1 MNKVKYFIITIISI
15 IAIMMIPGIVNA
27 ESKVTVTRNI
37 YSNLGSMKFTFKGL
51 KLDMTHE
58 YLFGLTKTVAEEI
71 KSWFS
76 ITEYT
81 ESNAV
86 VDVTTTTRELR
97 NVINAVDKGYI
108 TIKDKTT
115 DTIVLKPYGVDLKI
129 PFLRVT
135 NYTVIPNGKE
145 FDPSGERVQ
154 LAIRNAHNSNI
165 YYQYEKITDEN
176 IIKKYKEIKKA
187 NGDFLELENLLKTVP
202 PESNWTEWALWSGH
216 DFQTGMNGYGYPER
230 RVSVPDS
237 GLYYMW
243 VYNSGNNLKNIY
255 GYILVDNLQP
265 DINLE
270 AISLPATEKVELG
283 KTLTLKPTFNPS
295 NATNKIVKWS
305 SSNEDVATVDNGG
318 KVTPKK
324 LGSTVITVISED
336 GNRKATC
343 TVTVVAKQENNNGNS
358 GSNNSG
364 NNNNGGNTGN
374 NNNQNNGSQNNSGG
388 FGNNQNDKKDPTVAD
403 KEIPQTGEKIVV
415 AGLTALT
422 GIVVLGIVAY
432 HNERKLKDIK

>member
-1 MNKVKYFIITIISI
+1 
-15 IAIMMIPGIVNA
+15 
-27 ESKVTVTRNI
+27 
-37 YSNLGSMKFTFKGL
+37 
-51 KLDMTHE
+51 
-58 YLFGLTKTVAEEI
+58 
-71 KSWFS
+71 
-76 ITEYT
+76 
-81 ESNAV
+81 
-86 VDVTTTTRELR
+86 
-97 NVINAVDKGYI
+97 
-108 TIKDKTT
+108 
-115 DTIVLKPYGVDLKI
+115 
-129 PFLRVT
+129 
-135 NYTVIPNGKE
+135 
-145 FDPSGERVQ
+145 
-154 LAIRNAHNSNI
+154 
-165 YYQYEKITDEN
+165 
-176 IIKKYKEIKKA
+176 
-187 NGDFLELENLLKTVP
+187 
-202 PESNWTEWALWSGH
+202 
-216 DFQTGMNGYGYPER
+216 
-230 RVSVPDS
+230 
-237 GLYYMW
+237 MW